1 LLQLIIGGAPSTFG
15 WVGVLSAASLVFF
28 AFIGFNVVATAA
40 EETRNPRRDL
50 PRGIFG
56 SLAIVTVLY
65 VLVTIVLTAMV
76 PYNELGPLQ
85 PDGSH
90 DNDAATLAT
99 AFTAVGVDWAANVIA
114 VGALAGLTTVVLVL
128 LLGQSRIIFAM
139 SRDGLLPRGLAK
151 VDEKHG
157 TPARITIGVGV
168 AIAIIAGFSDI
179 SVLEEMVN
187 VGTLFAFV
195 LVSIGVIVL
204 RRTRPDLERSFK
216 VPLMPVVPILSVL
229 ACLWLMINLTAI
241 TWVRFLVWMVLG
253 VIVYFV
259 YGKQH
264 SMVGRRGGDGL
275 ALTQEEIK
283 ATWRAEEDS
292 GWVRGSG
299 DRPQN
304 AQPDAD
310 WIAEIKRDQPQDG
323 PPDSEP
329 AGPRST

>member
-1 LLQLIIGGAPSTFG
+1 
-15 WVGVLSAASLVFF
+15 
-28 AFIGFNVVATAA
+28 
-40 EETRNPRRDL
+40 
-50 PRGIFG
+50 
-56 SLAIVTVLY
+56 
-65 VLVTIVLTAMV
+65 M
-76 PYNELGPLQ
+76 Q

-114 VGALAGLTTVVLVL
+114 IGALAGLTTVVLVL

-168 AIAIIAGFSDI
+168 AVAIIAGFSDI

-216 VPLMPVVPILSVL
+216 VPFMPVVPILSVL

-241 TWVRFLVWMVLG
+241 TWVRFLVWMALG

-283 ATWRAEEDS
+283 ATWRAEEDT
-292 GWVRGSG
+292 GWVAWLRRPAAERASRMPTGSPRSSATNPRTG
-299 DRPQN
+299 RPAPSRRNRASTSTRRWRPRDRPGRQRGVTV
-304 AQPDAD
+304 DA
-310 WIAEIKRDQPQDG
+310 
-323 PPDSEP
+323 
-329 AGPRST
+329 AGRCLPVRAALGRFAVGSPNDENLR